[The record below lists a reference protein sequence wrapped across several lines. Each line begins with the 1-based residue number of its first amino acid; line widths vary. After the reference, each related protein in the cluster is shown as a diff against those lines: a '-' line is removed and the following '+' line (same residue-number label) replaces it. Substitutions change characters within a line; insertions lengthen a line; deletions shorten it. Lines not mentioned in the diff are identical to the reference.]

1 MRAVCL
7 LLLAACSF
15 TPGPFRAGDAAPDPS
30 GDAGDGAMPP
40 DGGPTA
46 CVQSWLLASGP
57 TFGTPRRIDELSTAT
72 GEGDPFV
79 SRDGLRMY
87 FARGGDIY
95 LSTRASLTATWG
107 TPVVD
112 DELSSPQSD
121 SKVSM
126 TDDELTAFLTSSR
139 AGSSSDVW
147 RGTRQAVDG
156 SWTFDRIGLATVNA
170 TGDAQYDPHISG
182 DGRELYFAPAGGNV
196 SVQHI
201 WVATRASAADAFG
214 DPVELSI
221 NSTVTDNDPT
231 LTLDGRV
238 LVWASN
244 RTGDRGLWYA
254 TRADAS
260 QLWGTPAELT
270 ELNTT
275 DSEDGA
281 HVSADGCHLYFSSD
295 RAGGEGGDDL
305 YVVDV
310 M

>member
-1 MRAVCL
+1 ML
-7 LLLAACSF
+7 GACSF
-15 TPGPFRAGDAAPDPS
+15 QPGPFRSGELDATVGPGTDAPGDGDAA
-30 GDAGDGAMPP
+30 
-40 DGGPTA
+40 GGPTA

-57 TFGTPRRIDELSTAT
+57 TFGTPRRLAELSTSS

-79 SRDGLRMY
+79 SGDELRMY
-87 FARGGDIY
+87 FARSGDIY
-95 LSTRASLTATWG
+95 LTSRTSRTAAWDA
-107 TPVVD
+107 PAVD

-139 AGSSSDVW
+139 AASSSDVW
-147 RGTRQAVDG
+147 RGTRPSIGGA
-156 SWTFDRIGLATVNA
+156 WTFDRVGLTAVNA

-201 WVATRASAADAFG
+201 WVATRTSTADPFG
-214 DPVELSI
+214 APVELAI

-260 QLWGTPAELT
+260 QPWGTPAELT

-281 HVSADGCHLYFSSD
+281 HVTADGCHLYFSSD